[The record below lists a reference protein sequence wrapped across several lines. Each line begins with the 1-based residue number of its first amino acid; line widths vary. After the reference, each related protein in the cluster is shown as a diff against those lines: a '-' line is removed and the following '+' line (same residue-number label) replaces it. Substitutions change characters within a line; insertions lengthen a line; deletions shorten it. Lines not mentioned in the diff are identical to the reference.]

1 MAASAAGLVGMYL
14 NTIHASS
21 MTLLYL
27 TLQATAVAR
36 AAAGQLRVAGE
47 GCCQVEV
54 RSGETYS
61 KGGSSAG
68 LRVSLRLSA
77 LTLGSVRCAYGG
89 KPGSRASSVAGSV
102 CQLSL
107 GVFSG
112 LWRSTG
118 QLTGPL
124 MNLCVS

>member
-1 MAASAAGLVGMYL
+1 
-14 NTIHASS
+14 

-27 TLQATAVAR
+27 TLQATTIAK

-54 RSGETYS
+54 SSETYS

-68 LRVSLRLSA
+68 LRVSLRLIA

-89 KPGSRASSVAGSV
+89 KPGGRASSIAGTV

-112 LWRSTG
+112 LCRSAK

-124 MNLCVS
+124 MSLCVS